1 MFNEGSPVT
10 KASCRTEFFILT
22 LDHCDTGN
30 IHQDVQLSSHTQ
42 QLPQQ

>member
-10 KASCRTEFFILT
+10 KTSCRTEFFILT
-22 LDHCDTGN
+22 LDSDTGN